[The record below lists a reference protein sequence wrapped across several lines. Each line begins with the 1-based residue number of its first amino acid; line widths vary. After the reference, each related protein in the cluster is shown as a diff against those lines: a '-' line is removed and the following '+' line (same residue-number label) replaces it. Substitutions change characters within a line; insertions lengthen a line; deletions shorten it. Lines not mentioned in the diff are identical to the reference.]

1 MVHSLRSV
9 CRRRHPNDQ
18 ADTTHGRAA
27 YSGASSHRIASYR
40 IAWQSEPEPEPTS
53 ELAFPRALHAAYES
67 GTSSASINS
76 NSNSNSSRVKSEP
89 HYASE
94 QRGTAHREHTVHYL
108 TIVAHT
114 LDPSRTYQRIHVL
127 NNRNYPNIDQSSRSH
142 LNFARYSPVSRCLV
156 FAYSRLGSDE
166 SSFSFSVCFFFRL
179 LRCNGYVIRCFDFRN

>member
-27 YSGASSHRIASYR
+27 YSGASHRIVSHSMAES
-40 IAWQSEPEPEPTS
+40 EPTS

-76 NSNSNSSRVKSEP
+76 NSSRVKSEP
-89 HYASE
+89 HYATE

-166 SSFSFSVCFFFRL
+166 SSFSICFFFQFFF
-179 LRCNGYVIRCFDFRN
+179 VFFVATDT